1 MADHDNKDVDELSGI
16 PTTGHEWDGIKE
28 LDNPMPRWWLYT
40 FYATVV
46 WALLY
51 TIAFPAWPLISS
63 ATGGV
68 LGYSSRQNVMQ
79 DISEARDAQSIY
91 VDKIAA
97 MDVEA
102 IADDPELLQFAT
114 AGGSALFKTWCAQC
128 HGSGAAGAV
137 GYPNLNDDD
146 WLWGGTR
153 EAIVHTVSHGIRWEA
168 DPDTRWSQMPAFGRD
183 GLLED
188 AEIDQVV
195 EHVYGLSHSDADAEL
210 AGPGEQVFLDNCAS
224 CHGDDGRGMQ
234 DQGAPNL
241 TDAIWLYGGDRA
253 AISET
258 VHNARFGVMPNW
270 LGRLTEAD
278 VKQVAIYVHGLGGGE
293 TAED

>member
-1 MADHDNKDVDELSGI
+1 MADHKDTDELSGVD
-16 PTTGHEWDGIKE
+16 TTGHEWDGIKE
-28 LDNPMPRWWLYT
+28 LDNPLPRWWLYT
-40 FYATVV
+40 FYASVV

-68 LGYSSRQNVMQ
+68 LGYSSRQNVMA
-79 DISEARDAQSIY
+79 DIAEARDAQSVY
-91 VDKIAA
+91 TDKIAA
-97 MDVEA
+97 MEVEE
-102 IADDPELLQFAT
+102 IAQDPELLQFAT

-153 EAIVHTVSHGIRWEA
+153 EAIVQTVSHGIRWEA
-168 DPDTRWSQMPAFGRD
+168 DPETRYSEMPAFGRD

-188 AEIDQVV
+188 AQIEQVV
-195 EHVYGLSHSDADAEL
+195 EYVYSLSHPEFDAEL
-210 AGPGEQVFLDNCAS
+210 AGAGETVFADNCAA
-224 CHGDDGRGMQ
+224 CHGDDGRGIQ
-234 DQGAPNL
+234 DLGAPNL
-241 TDAIWLYGGDRA
+241 ADAIWLYGGDRA
-253 AISET
+253 TISET
-258 VHNARFGVMPNW
+258 VHNSRFGVMPNW

-293 TAED
+293 TAAE